1 VVTETVI
8 GTLIAFVPSEI
19 VIVVEPLEFAPM
31 PIDVATNEPVD
42 AGALVV
48 DTVTDAGDTMTID
61 VSLLVT
67 VNVPLKPFSLTV
79 NVWLAFTPPKAM
91 LAGLATG
98 VGDGVG
104 LGVGEG
110 VAFALPLAAA
120 VAVLEALGEVPLPP
134 PPQPM
139 STAKATIP

>member
-1 VVTETVI
+1 MVTETVI

-98 VGDGVG
+98 VGV
-104 LGVGEG
+104 G

>member
-1 VVTETVI
+1 M

-110 VAFALPLAAA
+110 VGVDVAFALPLAAA
-120 VAVLEALGEVPLPP
+120 VGVLEAFGEVPPP